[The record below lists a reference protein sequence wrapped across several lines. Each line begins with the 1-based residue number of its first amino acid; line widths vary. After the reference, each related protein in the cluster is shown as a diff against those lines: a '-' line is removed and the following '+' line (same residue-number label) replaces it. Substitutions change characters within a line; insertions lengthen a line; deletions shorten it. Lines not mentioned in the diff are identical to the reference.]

1 MSTKEESQQVSEWGL
16 ASTWKMLSFSF
27 GYLLGTAIGGA
38 TFALFYYYEVEVG
51 LDVALLALAFMIY
64 GIYNIFNDPIFG
76 YLTDKP
82 FKWTRKYGMRFPW
95 LMIGLFPA
103 IIFYFLT
110 FTVPETF
117 IGQTDQ
123 WPLFWYLLIMLCL
136 MDTFYSIFLPH
147 LHGGVANH
155 FRTEYERRKFSAI
168 NNTIPGILSL
178 PLALIVPLIA
188 VYGKRETFILA
199 ALVGISGW
207 IFFAI
212 LFIPGA
218 RESEQLKESF
228 IRGYESTT
236 KTFWKTMKTGLG
248 RKNFAI
254 SLIVLAIIT
263 LAGSLYYASHIY
275 FMKDILRLPLTFFII
290 PILTYAV
297 GIWIGVPIWT
307 RFAKKKGFK
316 KTYQLGLFMMACSYL
331 PVLWITTI
339 EETAL
344 FAFIGGFVSSCGIIM
359 YVPIVSDC
367 YDDVATVTGS
377 RDEATL
383 QGIRNFFFRIASVL
397 FGPIIAIIHIMYGY
411 NPDPYAVQTPE
422 AIWGI
427 RVHMGL
433 IPMIINLIA
442 AFIVW
447 KWYDLEGEK
456 KQAVIAKLKEMGL

>member
-1 MSTKEESQQVSEWGL
+1 MSTKEEAQQVSEWGVV
-16 ASTWKMLSFSF
+16 STWKMLSFSF
-27 GYLLGTAIGGA
+27 GYLIGSALGGVA
-38 TFALFYYYEVEVG
+38 FALFYYYEVEVG
-51 LDVALLALAFMIY
+51 LDVALLALAFIIY
-64 GIYNIFNDPIFG
+64 GIYNMFNDPIFG

-95 LMIGLFPA
+95 MMIGIFPA
-103 IIFYFLT
+103 LIFYFLC

-123 WPLFWYLLIMLCL
+123 WPIFWYLLIMLCI

-168 NNTIPGILSL
+168 NNVVPGILSI

-199 ALVGISGW
+199 AFIVMIGW
-207 IFFAI
+207 IIFAI

-228 IRGYESTT
+228 IKSYESTT

-248 RKNFAI
+248 QKNFAI
-254 SLIVLAIIT
+254 SLTVLAIIT

-275 FMKDILRLPLTFFII
+275 FFKDILRIPLIFSII
-290 PILTYAV
+290 LILAYAV
-297 GIWIGVPIWT
+297 GIFVGVPIWT

-331 PVLWITTI
+331 PVLWITTL
-339 EETAL
+339 EETTF
-344 FAFIGGFVSSCGIIM
+344 FAFIGGFVSSCAMIM

-367 YDDVATVTGS
+367 YDEVSTVTGT

-383 QGIRNFFFRIASVL
+383 QGIRNFFFRIAAVL
-397 FGPIIAIIHIMYGY
+397 FGPIIAIIHIMSGY

-433 IPMIINLIA
+433 VPMILTFIA
-442 AFIVW
+442 FFIVW

-456 KQAVIAKLKEMGL
+456 KQVMIAKLKDMGL